1 MKNTITNSRTR
12 HVLLVAAVS
21 TSLLLTACASTPTT
35 SQSTAAGNTSAATV
49 TTVAGTTGAAES
61 TAGALE
67 LTLEELTQYN
77 GQNGQPVFV
86 AVDGVIY
93 DFSDLA
99 KWEGGE
105 HNGQVAG
112 KDLTQAIDELS
123 PHGRS
128 MLERAKIVGRLV
140 ASK

>member
-35 SQSTAAGNTSAATV
+35 SQSTAAGNTSEATV

-67 LTLEELTQYN
+67 LTLEELAQYN

>member
-35 SQSTAAGNTSAATV
+35 SQSTAAGNTSEVTV

-67 LTLEELTQYN
+67 LTLEELAQYN